1 MAKNKYTSQE
11 FCSFC
16 GRGADEVKML
26 VAGNYGYICNEC
38 AQQAN
43 DYFKEQFALRSK
55 ANQNSKFKL
64 LKPKEITAF
73 LDNYVIGQDEA
84 KKFLSVAVYNHY
96 KRIEHQL
103 SKKGAKGDDIAELD
117 IAARANAGIFISM
130 QYPIEIPGVN
140 NIEFGAMYSN
150 SWPRSCIA
158 INGRGVGLQS

>member
-55 ANQNSKFKL
+55 ASRDETVQTNGLFRLVSCGGQHTINHEGYQGKKQKNASTQAAS
-64 LKPKEITAF
+64 PKA
-73 LDNYVIGQDEA
+73 
-84 KKFLSVAVYNHY
+84 
-96 KRIEHQL
+96 
-103 SKKGAKGDDIAELD
+103 
-117 IAARANAGIFISM
+117 
-130 QYPIEIPGVN
+130 
-140 NIEFGAMYSN
+140 
-150 SWPRSCIA
+150 WPALI
-158 INGRGVGLQS
+158 